1 MRMNK
6 IIMHQRCCQDS
17 IKRKKKNSVE
27 HLQKIIRMKDMQIER
42 LHKIIKD
49 LNADIKGAM

>member
-1 MRMNK
+1 MNK

-17 IKRKKKNSVE
+17 AKRKKKNSVE

>member
-1 MRMNK
+1 MNK